1 MDLGNCAA
9 VLCLYQ
15 KVRHRIHSGYLP
27 DCRAGCLTMSIALLV
42 KFELLLFLKIR
53 HFGSPGPMT
62 FSSVLRRSS
71 QLKVAKSK
79 LKIETAPF
87 MHTSL
92 AAPGQCLQGTIP
104 PHLHH
109 ERPAFYSASLYR
121 LRSIVSSDHH
131 KAFCTCLSALD
142 QASTQGSRS
151 NIIRR
156 IANPFC
162 SIQHGNAAMLNKLP
176 LASQASQSLADG
188 VL

>member
-42 KFELLLFLKIR
+42 KFELLIFLKIR

-121 LRSIVSSDHH
+121 LENPPERYSIIES
-131 KAFCTCLSALD
+131 
-142 QASTQGSRS
+142 
-151 NIIRR
+151 
-156 IANPFC
+156 P
-162 SIQHGNAAMLNKLP
+162 
-176 LASQASQSLADG
+176 QSFLYLLLG
-188 VL
+188 P